1 MPLNMEPL
9 ESVTMSVKTG
19 SASTARI
26 ELNWDNAPN
35 VGVTV
40 IMENQLYQFEKD
52 FLPENEVQL
61 GKTWFL
67 DVPGCQSFNVSMKA

>member
-1 MPLNMEPL
+1 MQIPTENHP
-9 ESVTMSVKTG
+9 
-19 SASTARI
+19 RI
-26 ELNWDNAPN
+26 ELKWDNAPN

-52 FLPENEVQL
+52 FLPENEVQI

-67 DVPGCQSFNVSMKA
+67 DVPGCQKYNVSMKA

>member
-1 MPLNMEPL
+1 M
-9 ESVTMSVKTG
+9 
-19 SASTARI
+19 
-26 ELNWDNAPN
+26 
-35 VGVTV
+35 

-67 DVPGCQSFNVSMKA
+67 DVPGCQKYNVSMKA

>member
-1 MPLNMEPL
+1 MEPL
-9 ESVTMSVKTG
+9 ENVEMFVKTG

-26 ELNWDNAPN
+26 ELKWDNAPN

-52 FLPENEVQL
+52 FLPENEVQI

-67 DVPGCQSFNVSMKA
+67 DVPGCQKYNVSMKA